1 MNNVDFE
8 KEEETREFQYVY
20 FIENHIE
27 TTHVFIGLSKKQ
39 IAADNLECLY
49 IDNKEIGSKDI
60 YIYSIYRF
68 RLYSFRIKEKDFKLT
83 EDISKHSDIQVG
95 QKEIKSYDIT
105 IELKD
110 EDKNDKFEKAITI
123 KDFEKDIFIFDFKFD
138 KQNGWIFN
146 KDPPK
151 SYYFS
156 LEEQFHIYIDFLRNR
171 YKKLKQKSRQNYG
184 LILSIQ
190 KILEEKNKKFNFTFF
205 LIILLECFATPLVQR
220 HLDCFKPSK
229 IESVGIISEGKLRQ
243 VINILNVFEK
253 NPEKILSHIENENS
267 KKIYEIKLFSIIL
280 YFNFYFNK
288 NKIPELLLD
297 KKDPIFIYKAFIEF
311 NELFDFLK
319 LDLQQIQLLINNIQ
333 DFNQLCIALTY
344 SKNVQELLSVILL
357 NFEKIFQLYY
367 NKKEEYKKKTKY
379 DQSIKKPI
387 INISEFA
394 SPDRKDC
401 MQKIYDL
408 YCSLIMI
415 EKNYTKENFIY
426 FSSSLFEK
434 YINYFNSVNIDNL
447 IIIKKMISFS
457 KNNSININ
465 LNIDINKIIHE
476 NGILFSSIG
485 KLKNND
491 LLDFITLKDDYYIL
505 SEYKK
510 FRSLEILD
518 GLDISSFDDNFYEKW
533 KKINWNEIFKEQK
546 VLFYEKIL
554 ACIIDLNEFKILYK
568 LFDLKHNFVIE
579 LLQKKIIELFENYNP
594 KKHTNFIE
602 DIIILLYHSDK
613 KNVKI
618 EYFLNNIIQKY
629 FNIGLV
635 NKIYIN
641 LLSKYGDDISQKTKA
656 IISKFFTETP
666 DNMNPEILLILI
678 YKFQNFTKIIFQSL
692 EKYYIK
698 KEDFLEFEDTNEYKL
713 FKGLLDNNFLEK
725 KEFINTYYFQNAKDI
740 TNKLI
745 KDIERGEL
753 TFSEISIFYIKR
765 PEDKLEKKLLER
777 MTILNLN
784 SKEKGE
790 KLKKIIDNYYSSI
803 NYTISDL
810 QVILEDL
817 LDFYLYKESKNIKE
831 IKTIINEL
839 KEGKLNCLD
848 QNFKERCSFYISTYK
863 EKTKERAIRKKSKF
877 FWTIYNKNK
886 EKYKLSED
894 ICVNETIKEFD
905 KLKDIFINGLKS
917 LEKNVLQDCFI
928 TIKKRNEEE
937 IDEEIET
944 LIKIFQIKD
953 FNNKYEIRKSM
964 IILSK
969 KDDIYNISIAILL
982 FLEKLQIKG
991 NLSGKLK
998 EIIHNIEK
1006 SNDENVILNAIKDL
1020 KSYSID
1026 IDILYDKNNKEDN
1039 YLNIFLLLKKQPEA
1053 IIFLT
1058 KINYDMCRNL
1068 EEIDKLEISIKKS
1081 IFICKN
1087 SIFLL
1092 TNIKDKF
1099 FEGMYYEEEEINNQ
1113 KKKRETEITI
1123 DNLLELGERVRLINK
1138 KVSGDDQKNKRFIEI
1153 VNEIYNIYGLIQD
1166 IYKAGYPEI
1175 INIKITII
1183 NYESQFSGCGLE
1195 SKTFLRFFSKLKEI
1209 LTEIR
1214 KNIIKS
1220 YLDFPVMRFIYGRL
1234 FNLIYNS
1241 YTKEKKVYNK
1251 ISSFLKFMSNDL
1263 IKEENIN
1270 FSYKKTGN
1278 IYEDL
1283 IDNSTNYIEQ
1293 IMRMNNLNINDI
1305 MKQNL
1310 ISQNKKDIEFK
1321 GIYIY
1326 KCEELEKELFQ
1337 LNKYLTNQFIAA
1349 QAILLCNKETT
1360 TEELTAFLYR
1370 AMLCDFNSCFIIA
1383 SVELLEFDKKS
1394 KLIDLLN
1401 YTFYE
1406 LKQKSCLIIAYTNSE
1421 NDDIIKI
1428 LKSLKYK
1435 KILDIKKKI

>member
-8 KEEETREFQYVY
+8 KEEETRAFQYVY

-49 IDNKEIGSKDI
+49 IDKKEIGSKDI

-95 QKEIKSYDIT
+95 QKKIKSYDIT

-171 YKKLKQKSRQNYG
+171 YKKFKQKSRQNYG

-229 IESVGIISEGKLRQ
+229 IESVGIISEGKLKQ

-267 KKIYEIKLFSIIL
+267 KKICEIKLFSIIL

-367 NKKEEYKKKTKY
+367 NKKEKYKKKTKY

-510 FRSLEILD
+510 FRSLEILN

-666 DNMNPEILLILI
+666 DNINPEILLILI

-753 TFSEISIFYIKR
+753 TLSEISIFYIKR

-839 KEGKLNCLD
+839 KEGKLNCFD
-848 QNFKERCSFYISTYK
+848 QNFKERYSFYISTYK

-886 EKYKLSED
+886 EKYKFSED

-917 LEKNVLQDCFI
+917 LEKNVIQDCFI
-928 TIKKRNEEE
+928 TIKERNEEE

-1006 SNDENVILNAIKDL
+1006 SNDENVILNAIKDIKL
-1020 KSYSID
+1020 YSID
-1026 IDILYDKNNKEDN
+1026 IGILYDKNNKEDN
-1039 YLNIFLLLKKQPEA
+1039 YLKILLLLKKQPEA

-1068 EEIDKLEISIKKS
+1068 EEIVEEIDNPFLDINDILDLEKCVEFISKLEIEEIKKYKTDFEIINIFKNEVEKYKKIELYFSIYVNNYSKLKTLFDYSLDKSEISIKKS

-1092 TNIKDKF
+1092 TNIKMSFSK
-1099 FEGMYYEEEEINNQ
+1099 EYIM
-1113 KKKRETEITI
+1113 KKK
-1123 DNLLELGERVRLINK
+1123 
-1138 KVSGDDQKNKRFIEI
+1138 
-1153 VNEIYNIYGLIQD
+1153 
-1166 IYKAGYPEI
+1166 
-1175 INIKITII
+1175 
-1183 NYESQFSGCGLE
+1183 
-1195 SKTFLRFFSKLKEI
+1195 KL
-1209 LTEIR
+1209 
-1214 KNIIKS
+1214 IIKK
-1220 YLDFPVMRFIYGRL
+1220 R
-1234 FNLIYNS
+1234 
-1241 YTKEKKVYNK
+1241 KEK
-1251 ISSFLKFMSNDL
+1251 
-1263 IKEENIN
+1263 
-1270 FSYKKTGN
+1270 
-1278 IYEDL
+1278 
-1283 IDNSTNYIEQ
+1283 Q
-1293 IMRMNNLNINDI
+1293 
-1305 MKQNL
+1305 
-1310 ISQNKKDIEFK
+1310 
-1321 GIYIY
+1321 
-1326 KCEELEKELFQ
+1326 
-1337 LNKYLTNQFIAA
+1337 
-1349 QAILLCNKETT
+1349 
-1360 TEELTAFLYR
+1360 
-1370 AMLCDFNSCFIIA
+1370 
-1383 SVELLEFDKKS
+1383 
-1394 KLIDLLN
+1394 
-1401 YTFYE
+1401 
-1406 LKQKSCLIIAYTNSE
+1406 
-1421 NDDIIKI
+1421 
-1428 LKSLKYK
+1428 
-1435 KILDIKKKI
+1435 